1 MAFGGTGMPKNK
13 QKNYDKT
20 SNTWG
25 KKKQTAF
32 HPTLIHVI
40 LVMLRTRTR
49 LCRIRQQHGHAH
61 LQVWYADWHAEHR
74 LLQYG

>member
-25 KKKQTAF
+25 KKKQDAF

-40 LVMLRTRTR
+40 LVMLWTRTR
-49 LCRIRQQHGHAH
+49 LCRI
-61 LQVWYADWHAEHR
+61 
-74 LLQYG
+74 